1 MNAAKLIP
9 EPMKTGHPPGHTPP
23 LRHIPTNIVTG
34 FLGAGKTTAIRQLLA
49 KKPARERWAL
59 LINEFGE
66 VGVDAALLNDT
77 AADANVFVK
86 EVPGGCLCC
95 TNQLNLQIALNLLL
109 KRARPHRL
117 LIEPT
122 GLGHPRELLNL
133 LQGEYYREVLCLR
146 ATLAL
151 VDARRTA
158 DSRYSDHP
166 IFNQQLEVA
175 NVIVASK
182 MDLYTRDDLPQLQS
196 FLHSRGYRQPLFPVS
211 AGNVDIRLLD
221 MANHQAPHHAHS
233 HHHGTSPTP
242 PVTDG
247 LPPNPE
253 CGYLRIDRE
262 GDGFFSSGW
271 IFLPEKIFDYQK
283 LIELLLHTPALRLK
297 GVFITDR
304 GILSF
309 NRAGTDVASHFLD
322 EAGDSR
328 VERIS
333 DQPGGELALEK
344 ALADCLTT

>member
-1 MNAAKLIP
+1 MNADKLIP
-9 EPMKTGHPPGHTPP
+9 ESMKTGYPPEYTPP
-23 LRHIPTNIVTG
+23 LQHIPTNLITG

-49 KKPARERWAL
+49 KKPAGERWAL
-59 LINEFGE
+59 LINEFGD
-66 VGVDAALLNDT
+66 VGIDAALLNDS

-95 TNQLNLQIALNLLL
+95 ANQLNLQIALNLLL

-122 GLGHPRELLNL
+122 GLGHPRELLKL
-133 LQGEYYREVLCLR
+133 LQGEYYREVLSPR
-146 ATLAL
+146 ASLAL
-151 VDARRTA
+151 IDARRIT
-158 DSRYSDHP
+158 DSRYSEHP
-166 IFNQQLEVA
+166 IFNQQLEMA
-175 NVIVASK
+175 DVIVASK
-182 MDLYTRDDLPQLQS
+182 MDLYASDDLPQLQT
-196 FLHSRGYRQPLFPVS
+196 FLRTRGYRQPLFPAS

-221 MANHQAPHHAHS
+221 MANHHSPHHAHS
-233 HHHGTSPTP
+233 HHHGASPIP
-242 PVTDG
+242 PVTDE

-271 IFLPEKIFDYQK
+271 IFLPEKVFDYQK
-283 LIELLLHTPALRLK
+283 LIDLLLHTPALRLK
-297 GVFITDR
+297 GVFITDQ

-309 NRAGTDVASHFLD
+309 NRAGTDITSHSLD

-328 VERIS
+328 VERIN

-344 ALADCLTT
+344 ALTDCLKT